1 MQGGGEAPRH
11 LAGAAP
17 GGCSGAWTSS
27 GEAHPGQGLSGAR
40 VQVLP
45 WLPRGPQ
52 KFALVNSDLPIGPG
66 GPCKPRGWPP
76 SLARVSGTA
85 AGGPP
90 GGPRV
95 PQPRSEGGHRSGG
108 AGQESPA
115 LNPAARAP
123 TQHQPEGGG
132 LRPLGA
138 RSGKL
143 LRARVR
149 RAGSAGAAGGDG
161 SAAVSPGC
169 FHFEKASATVPVLP
183 GPGSHSEPPSRGSDA
198 KLSGGGCY

>member
-11 LAGAAP
+11 LAGAAL
-17 GGCSGAWTSS
+17 GGCSGAWTSR
-27 GEAHPGQGLSGAR
+27 GEAHPDRGLSGAR

-45 WLPRGPQ
+45 WLHRGPQ
-52 KFALVNSDLPIGPG
+52 KFALVSSDLPIGPG
-66 GPCKPRGWPP
+66 GRCERRGWPP

-95 PQPRSEGGHRSGG
+95 PQPRSDGGHRSGG
-108 AGQESPA
+108 PGQESLA
-115 LNPAARAP
+115 LNPAAPAP
-123 TQHQPEGGG
+123 TQHPPEGGG

-143 LRARVR
+143 LRARVLLLMNTFSLFSLHNESQA
-149 RAGSAGAAGGDG
+149 RAQAVMQARGAQCTLRA
-161 SAAVSPGC
+161 
-169 FHFEKASATVPVLP
+169 L
-183 GPGSHSEPPSRGSDA
+183 
-198 KLSGGGCY
+198 

>member
-27 GEAHPGQGLSGAR
+27 GEAHPGRGPSGAR

-52 KFALVNSDLPIGPG
+52 KFALVSSDLPLRRG
-66 GPCKPRGWPP
+66 GRCGRPP
-76 SLARVSGTA
+76 PPARVSGTA

-90 GGPRV
+90 GGPRA
-95 PQPRSEGGHRSGG
+95 PHPTSDGGHRSGC
-108 AGQESPA
+108 AGQEPLALGPA
-115 LNPAARAP
+115 TRAP
-123 TQHQPEGGG
+123 TQRPPEGGG
-132 LRPLGA
+132 LRPFGA

-149 RAGSAGAAGGDG
+149 QAGSAGAAGGEAPQFRRG
-161 SAAVSPGC
+161 A
-169 FHFEKASATVPVLP
+169 FVLK
-183 GPGSHSEPPSRGSDA
+183 R
-198 KLSGGGCY
+198 LR